1 MRIRARSTC
10 RRVLSA
16 VGCAVSITALPVAAQ
31 SIAVLHSFATQE
43 QLPHGLIQASDGNF
57 YGTTSYGGANGLG
70 SVFKVTPTGTLTTLY
85 SFRGVDGSFPQAHDL
100 VQGVDGNLYGT
111 TSRGGPGD
119 DGTVFKITPEGI
131 LATLHSFNGVDGSF
145 PNANL
150 VQGTDGNF
158 YGTTAFGGDRSISVN
173 GYGTVFSIAPT
184 GALTTL
190 HSFSWGDG
198 AIPGTGLVQGT
209 DGRFYGTTSLGGANG
224 HGTFFR
230 MEPDGMLTTLRSFA
244 VDAELPNDGLV
255 KGADGSF
262 YGTTTDRVFKIT
274 PTGTL
279 TTIVFGLGP
288 PGGNQSEGGIAL
300 GSDGD
305 LYGTTSAGG
314 DNVAGTVF
322 KVTPDGLLTVLHSFA
337 YDDGAFPR
345 AGLVQGTDGSFYG
358 TTTQGGTGGSGT
370 VFKITPSGALTTLLS
385 FAGSEGSDPYAGL
398 LQGTDGH
405 FYGTTTQGGTGG
417 SGTVFKITPSGALT
431 TLHSFTGSDGANPHA
446 GLVQGTDGDFYGTT
460 RFGGT
465 NSFGTVF
472 KITPLGALTTLHRFT
487 HQDGAGPYAGL
498 VQGTDGHFYGT
509 TTGGGDFKFPRGTV
523 FKITPSGA
531 LTTLH
536 SFTRSEGANPWA
548 GLVQGT
554 DGDFYGTT
562 YRGGASGFG
571 TVFRITPAGALTT
584 ISSFAGSNGRY
595 PYAGLVQGTDGNL
608 YGTTNMGGTSD
619 YGTAF
624 KITPAGALT
633 TLHSFAYASDGAYP
647 YANLVQ
653 GTDGSFSGTTYQ
665 GGTGGGYG
673 TVFRITPAGT
683 LATQEMFRFVDG
695 AYPRGGLVQ
704 GADGNF
710 YGTTSRGGAGRGGI
724 AFRLTPGPAPSPTV
738 TSVSPAS
745 GPVWGGTVVTIS
757 GSDFQPGATV
767 TFGGTAATT
776 VKDFSMTTIY
786 ALAPV
791 HAAGAVT
798 VTVTNPD
805 SQSGSRASAFT
816 YACLLTTPL
825 FAAPLTVEAGSPNRT
840 ASVPLHAGSTYLWTI
855 ENGTITAG
863 QGTSQITFTAG
874 VGGTPL
880 TLSVTE
886 QNACGS
892 VSGNATI
899 TVTAGSAVFLPVV
912 LDNVAGLGGS
922 HYTTELTL
930 ASKATTAIQINLL
943 YTASVGSGTGTVS
956 VTLGPGETR
965 IIPNTVAFLR
975 SQGLSIPTSGSVIGT
990 LLATFDSS
998 SSAPFIGARTFTTA
1012 GGGTFGLFYPAAA
1025 STTTTATL
1033 VGLQQNDAQRSNLA
1047 LVNTGGTPIT
1057 LHVQLFGPMGEDLGT
1072 LLGQSL
1078 PPYGWT
1084 QINQPLDGKAASG
1097 RAVVSETAGTSP
1109 FTAYAVLNDAVT
1121 SDGSF
1126 IPPLIAGVPGPGDR
1140 LLPIVLDVYGLGG
1153 THYTTELT
1161 LANLTSS
1168 PLPVTFVYRAS
1179 LGSGSGLAT
1188 LTLAPGQQRIV
1199 PDAIGFLRLQGLAI
1213 PNDGSSVGGSLLAL
1227 LPSGT
1232 APSAF
1237 AVGARTFTPASSGG
1251 GAFGLYYSGLTLGE
1265 LATSVAY
1272 VNGLQQNDAQ
1282 RSNLAA
1288 VNRGDASDSITLKVS
1303 YFDGAGVALG
1313 TPTTVTLAPGQWT
1326 QFNQPLQVLSA
1337 TCGFAKIEKTSGNS
1351 RFVAYGVLNDAVT
1364 SDGSFIPMSF

>member
-16 VGCAVSITALPVAAQ
+16 VVCAMSITAGPVAAQ
-31 SIAVLHSFATQE
+31 SIAVLHSFAAQE
-43 QLPHGLIQASDGNF
+43 QLPRGLIQASDGNF
-57 YGTTSYGGANGLG
+57 YGTTSFGGANSLG

-85 SFRGVDGSFPQAHDL
+85 SFRGVDGSFPHAHNL

-111 TSRGGPGD
+111 TSNGGPGGN
-119 DGTVFKITPEGI
+119 GTVFKITPEGI
-131 LATLHSFNGVDGSF
+131 LAMLHSFDGVDGSF

-158 YGTTAFGGDRSISVN
+158 YGTTVFGGDRSINAN
-173 GYGTVFSIAPT
+173 GGGTVFSITQT

-190 HSFSWGDG
+190 HSFVSWGDG
-198 AIPGTGLVQGT
+198 ENPHTGLVQGT
-209 DGRFYGTTSLGGANG
+209 DGSFYGTTSQGGASG

-244 VDAELPNDGLV
+244 VDAESPNDGLV

-279 TTIVFGLGP
+279 TTIASGLGP
-288 PGGNQSEGGIAL
+288 PGMNQSEGGIAL
-300 GSDGD
+300 GIDGD
-305 LYGTTSAGG
+305 LYGTTSVGG
-314 DNVAGTVF
+314 DNFAGSVF
-322 KVTPDGLLTVLHSFA
+322 KVTPDGVLTVLHSFA
-337 YDDGAFPR
+337 HDDGAFPR

-370 VFKITPSGALTTLLS
+370 VFKITPSGALTTL
-385 FAGSEGSDPYAGL
+385 
-398 LQGTDGH
+398 
-405 FYGTTTQGGTGG
+405 
-417 SGTVFKITPSGALT
+417 
-431 TLHSFTGSDGANPHA
+431 HSFTGSDGANPYA

-498 VQGTDGHFYGT
+498 VQGTDGSFYGT
-509 TTGGGDFKFPRGTV
+509 TTGGGDIFLQMGTV

-531 LTTLH
+531 LTTLY
-536 SFTRSEGANPWA
+536 SFGDDGANPWA

-562 YRGGASGFG
+562 YKGGASGFG

-584 ISSFAGSNGRY
+584 LSSFAGSDGRY
-595 PYAGLVQGTDGNL
+595 PYAGLVQGTDGNF
-608 YGTTNMGGTSD
+608 YGTTNTGGSSD
-619 YGTAF
+619 YGTVF

-653 GTDGSFSGTTYQ
+653 GTDGSFYGTTYQ

-673 TVFRITPAGT
+673 TLFRITPAGT

-695 AYPRGGLVQ
+695 AYPRAGLAQ

-710 YGTTSRGGAGRGGI
+710 YGTTSRGGAGRSGI
-724 AFRLTPGPAPSPTV
+724 AFRLTPGPGPSPTV
-738 TSVSPAS
+738 TGGFPAS

-767 TFGGTAATT
+767 VFGGTAATT
-776 VKDFSMTTIY
+776 VMDFSMTTIY
-786 ALAPV
+786 ALTPV
-791 HAAGAVT
+791 HEAGAVT

-825 FAAPLTVEAGSPNRT
+825 VTAPSTVEAGSPNRT
-840 ASVPLHAGSTYLWTI
+840 ASVPLHAGSTYSWTI

-863 QGTSQITFTAG
+863 QGTNQITFTAG

-998 SSAPFIGARTFTTA
+998 SSDPFIGARTFTTA

-1025 STTTTATL
+1025 TTTSTATL

-1072 LLGQSL
+1072 LLDQSL

-1084 QINQPLDGKAASG
+1084 QVNQPLDGKAASG
-1097 RAVVSETAGTSP
+1097 RAVVSEAAGTSP

-1126 IPPLIAGVPGPGDR
+1126 IPPLIAGVSGPGDR
-1140 LLPIVLDVYGLGG
+1140 LLPIVLDVYGLDG

-1168 PLPVTFVYRAS
+1168 PLPVTFVYKAS

-1227 LPSGT
+1227 PPPGT

-1251 GAFGLYYSGLTLGE
+1251 GTFGLYYSGLTLGE

-1282 RSNLAA
+1282 RSNLA
-1288 VNRGDASDSITLKVS
+1288 VLNRGDASDSITLKVS
-1303 YFDGAGVALG
+1303 YFNGTGVALG
-1313 TPTTVTLAPGQWT
+1313 TPTTVTLEPGQWT

-1337 TCGFAKIEKTSGNS
+1337 TWGFAKIEKTSGNS

-1364 SDGSFIPMSF
+1364 SDGSYIPMSF